1 MQAAVRTRS
10 GYQSVG
16 QASCLSPIFP
26 LPTLGTR
33 LKWCRAFWDL
43 LKPSGSLSDLRVIG
57 FRPSIR
63 HSMFDVRCSSSGLCG
78 KSSIP
83 NDSTLFGGAP
93 RRFFLFR
100 APNSAFRVQKNY
112 QTNPSWIFRFACK
125 QRGFSTKC
133 LKPRKKRTHFPRE
146 KPIRNHIQTAVCRR
160 PIKFS

>member
-1 MQAAVRTRS
+1 MNAGSSQNAERIPIRRTGILPVS
-10 GYQSVG
+10 NISPADPWNPVKVV
-16 QASCLSPIFP
+16 SCFLGPSETFWELIR
-26 LPTLGTR
+26 PTSHR
-33 LKWCRAFWDL
+33 VPPVH
-43 LKPSGSLSDLRVIG
+43 PS
-57 FRPSIR
+57 
-63 HSMFDVRCSSSGLCG
+63 FDVRCSSSGLCG

-93 RRFFLFR
+93 RWFFLFR